1 MMLATFVAG
10 YALGTYYVP
19 PQPMSF
25 LPRGIT
31 RLPFRLQPMPRPV
44 DTPNTPPPP
53 LDLILKLPPPIMPI
67 APEVQPRIVHY
78 VYGLDNSTS
87 HTYFPYF
94 RYLAVRSALLTLQP
108 TATFFHYHTMPTG
121 PWWDLLVPFLTLSHV
136 PDITSIFDP
145 PRPVKHFAHKA
156 DVIRLQ
162 VLLSMG
168 GTYLDVDTF
177 ILRDFGALGLREMDV
192 VMGMEASA
200 DPSRGEWE
208 PKGLCNA
215 IIMSKRASPFLRR
228 WWDSYRTFSHEQWAT
243 HSVKKPWVRFFF
255 QGHYLGLS
263 LLGQLTQSAM
273 CRSCRGI
280 IPMKSLSSPIR
291 RCSGRCGQRSTSK
304 WCMFTTITT
313 FSKLAR

>member
-1 MMLATFVAG
+1 
-10 YALGTYYVP
+10 
-19 PQPMSF
+19 
-25 LPRGIT
+25 
-31 RLPFRLQPMPRPV
+31 
-44 DTPNTPPPP
+44 
-53 LDLILKLPPPIMPI
+53 MPI

-168 GTYLDVDTF
+168 GTYVDVDTF

-243 HSVKKPWVRFFF
+243 HSVKKPWELSRNHPDEITILSNQAMFWPLWTEEHLKMVHVHNDYDFFKTGQIAYHAWETMAGKYLHALTPASLRNKDTSFNRMARRFADEVDL
-255 QGHYLGLS
+255 QIEKRS
-263 LLGQLTQSAM
+263 LPPPEPPLIATDSEPPEPVLE
-273 CRSCRGI
+273 
-280 IPMKSLSSPIR
+280 R
-291 RCSGRCGQRSTSK
+291 R
-304 WCMFTTITT
+304 
-313 FSKLAR
+313 FSYD